1 MTLERENRIGSAEI
15 CAAAIRQAR
24 RVLVV
29 CHVDPD
35 GDAIGSLFAVG
46 WLLRDLKIDHVLAC
60 ESPIPAQWAFLP
72 RTGPVAVSECGDGY
86 DLVITVDCNA
96 SDRWGRFCA
105 VASQGDIPIVNID
118 HHVTNTLFGQVNWV
132 DSQAAST
139 AEMIYDLA
147 APLGIPISKEIAT
160 CLLVG
165 IVTDTQA
172 FRTPNTVPRTLEVA
186 LSTMK
191 AGASLT
197 DIVARTI
204 DVRSFASM
212 RLWAY
217 VVGKATLSDG
227 VVWAEVSR
235 ADILSCGA
243 DRDAVRG
250 LVNFLLTARES
261 QVAVLLTENSNGAI
275 DVSMRSKPG
284 LDVADAAA
292 RLGGGG
298 HLQAAGCTLQGP
310 MNKVRTEVAAALLES
325 LVQQGILWSGINLS
339 E

>member
-1 MTLERENRIGSAEI
+1 MTLARENRVGSAEA

-46 WLLRDLKIDHVLAC
+46 WMLKALEIDHVLAC

-72 RTGPVAVSECGDGY
+72 RPSVVIVSECGDGY

-96 SDRWGRFCA
+96 TDRWGSFCQ
-105 VASQGDIPIVNID
+105 VASQGSIPIVNID

-147 APLGIPISKEIAT
+147 APLGISTSEQIAT

-172 FRTPNTVPRTLEVA
+172 FRTPNTTPRTLEVA

-191 AGASLT
+191 AGASLP

-212 RLWAY
+212 RLWAR
-217 VVGKATLSDG
+217 VVGRALLSDK

-250 LVNFLLTARES
+250 LVNFLLTTRES

-284 LDVADAAA
+284 VDVADAAA

-310 MNKVRTEVAAALLES
+310 MTQVRSEVAAALVES
-325 LVQQGILWSGINLS
+325 LAYQGISWSGIDVS